1 MLLAIDVGNTSIAYG
16 VFDDEDLIST
26 FSIETNKNSTQSEF
40 STILSKSLN
49 EKKINPSKINSSII
63 SCVVPEIMDI
73 ISDTIKDLFD
83 TLPVVVSH
91 TSKTNMPILYDDPE
105 EVGADRIVNSVAA
118 YNMFKSSAVVV
129 DFGTATTFDCI
140 SAEGEYL
147 GGSIAPGIKISS
159 DALSVQASKLPKVDI
174 VKPKNVIGKNTIESM
189 QSGIVFGY
197 VSLVDGLIGMIKKS
211 MGTNPVVISTGGL
224 SKLISEDSQMIEYT
238 DEHLS
243 LKGLKILFKLNG

>member
-1 MLLAIDVGNTSIAYG
+1 MLLAIDVGNTSIALG

-49 EKKINPSKINSSII
+49 EKEINLSQINSSII
-63 SCVVPEIMDI
+63 SCVVPEVMDI
-73 ISDTIKDLFD
+73 ISDSIKELFNS
-83 TLPVVVSH
+83 LPVVVSKS
-91 TSKTNMPILYDDPE
+91 SKTNMPILYDDPE

-140 SAEGEYL
+140 SGDGEYL

-159 DALSVQASKLPKVDI
+159 DALSLQASKLPKVDI
-174 VKPKNVIGKNTIESM
+174 IKPGNVIGKNTVESM

-197 VSLVDGLIGMIKKS
+197 VS
-211 MGTNPVVISTGGL
+211 
-224 SKLISEDSQMIEYT
+224 
-238 DEHLS
+238 
-243 LKGLKILFKLNG
+243 

>member
-1 MLLAIDVGNTSIAYG
+1 MLLAIDVGNTSIALG

-49 EKKINPSKINSSII
+49 EKEIDLSQINSSII
-63 SCVVPEIMDI
+63 SCVVPEVMDI
-73 ISDTIKDLFD
+73 ISDSIKELFNS
-83 TLPVVVSH
+83 LPVVVSNS
-91 TSKTNMPILYDDPE
+91 SKTNMPILYDDPE

-140 SAEGEYL
+140 SGDGEYL

-159 DALSVQASKLPKVDI
+159 DALSLQASKLPKVDI
-174 VKPKNVIGKNTIESM
+174 IKPGNVIGKNTVESM

-197 VSLVDGLIGMIKKS
+197 VSLVDGLIGRIKKS

-238 DEHLS
+238 DEHLT

>member
-49 EKKINPSKINSSII
+49 EKKINPSQINSSII

-174 VKPKNVIGKNTIESM
+174 IKPKNVIGKNTIESM

>member
-174 VKPKNVIGKNTIESM
+174 IKPKNVIGKNTIESM